1 MSKVEPTYRWARTEA
16 EANGET
22 ELWLES
28 YRINC
33 DCARFIEKQIS
44 ANYADNHL
52 NEQGVKA
59 AIEKYGFD
67 RVNRV
72 LANTVTENK
81 TDGRFSADNK
91 KWAASFNIPREEN
104 RYNRSYSVISHP
116 GLVDVF
122 INQARKEWANL
133 IFTTLKVAM
142 RTEPTTRGKCL
153 PFDRIF

>member
-1 MSKVEPTYRWARTEA
+1 MSKVEPTYRWSRAEA
-16 EANGET
+16 EACGEI
-22 ELWLES
+22 ELWLER

-44 ANYADNHL
+44 ANYADNRL
-52 NEQGVKA
+52 NEQGVKV

-72 LANTVTENK
+72 LANTVTENN

-104 RYNRSYSVISHP
+104 RYNYNYSVNSHP

-122 INQARKEWANL
+122 INQARKEWENL
-133 IFTTLKVAM
+133 NFTTLKVAM
-142 RTEPTTRGKCL
+142 RTKPTIREKCL

>member
-1 MSKVEPTYRWARTEA
+1 MSKVEPTYRWSRAEA
-16 EANGET
+16 EASGEI

-44 ANYADNHL
+44 ANYADNRL
-52 NEQGVKA
+52 NEQGVKV

-81 TDGRFSADNK
+81 TDGRYSADNK
-91 KWAASFNIPREEN
+91 KWAAGFNIPREEN
-104 RYNRSYSVISHP
+104 RYNYNYSVNSHP

-122 INQARKEWANL
+122 VKSGAER
-133 IFTTLKVAM
+133 M
-142 RTEPTTRGKCL
+142 GKT
-153 PFDRIF
+153 

>member
-1 MSKVEPTYRWARTEA
+1 MSKVEPTYRWSRAEA

-28 YRINC
+28 YRVNC

-44 ANYADNHL
+44 ANYADNRL
-52 NEQGVKA
+52 NEHGVKA

-81 TDGRFSADNK
+81 TDGRYSADNK
-91 KWAASFNIPREEN
+91 KWSAAKTSRE
-104 RYNRSYSVISHP
+104 
-116 GLVDVF
+116 
-122 INQARKEWANL
+122 
-133 IFTTLKVAM
+133 LKDTYVQSQVE
-142 RTEPTTRGKCL
+142 R
-153 PFDRIF
+153 